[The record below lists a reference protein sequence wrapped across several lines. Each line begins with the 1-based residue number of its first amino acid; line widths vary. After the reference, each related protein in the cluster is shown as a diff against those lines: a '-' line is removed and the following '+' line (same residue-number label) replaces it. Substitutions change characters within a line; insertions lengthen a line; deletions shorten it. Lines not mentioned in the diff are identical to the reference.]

1 MINNKI
7 LFALF
12 FVGILLTSLVLTSIT
27 YYNSENLILTNGQT
41 TQNKLDALQGD
52 TIGIKENVEIIKTTS
67 ENEIKI
73 ISDDDIFNDKV
84 SITDSV
90 SLVIHHNIVTPI
102 INNVVAIFDRI
113 FEKQKLEINKKVLD
127 NFVADT
133 KYQYTTSFVQETDLI
148 VLQLNDV
155 QTNYIFENIINKNLE
170 NINLDFSFLILLA
183 PFSTL
188 LIFNLENIR
197 IRKTNISKS
206 FCK

>member
-1 MINNKI
+1 MNRFQYDTEAWEECNDEDIYN
-7 LFALF
+7 
-12 FVGILLTSLVLTSIT
+12 
-27 YYNSENLILTNGQT
+27 YYLNGTLIPNF
-41 TQNKLDALQGD
+41 
-52 TIGIKENVEIIKTTS
+52 
-67 ENEIKI
+67 
-73 ISDDDIFNDKV
+73 DDDEILNDKV

-197 IRKTNISKS
+197 IRKTG
-206 FCK
+206 